1 MLRILVICT
10 ANICRSPMAEYLLK
24 EALRGQA
31 VHIASAG
38 IHGQPGIPADPIVS
52 KMLAEQGINAIE
64 QHQSQAVVTNMID
77 QFDLYLCMEQHHLDE
92 LQIIMPSVT
101 GRAYLFGHWTGQ
113 EIADPHQLPEAHY
126 LVAHAQIIEATRAWV
141 SHLPRLGLL

>member
-24 EALRGQA
+24 EALKGQA

-38 IHGQPGIPADPIVS
+38 IHAEQGQPADPTVVKIL
-52 KMLAEQGINAIE
+52 KEQGLAGVE
-64 QHQSQAVVTNMID
+64 QHRSQPVVINMID
-77 QFDLYLCMEQHHLDE
+77 QFDLYLGMEQHHLDD
-92 LQIIMPSVT
+92 LQHIMPSIT

-126 LVAHAQIIEATRAWV
+126 HVAQAQIVEASKAWV
-141 SHLPRLGLL
+141 KHLPRLGLL